1 MAVAVAGLVIGTV
14 GLISGFLGSKKA
26 SKAAKEQAAEEAR
39 ITKETTAERMR
50 QINIEERTLFGQTLA
65 GYAGGGVQAMAPS
78 LTGSTP
84 QTGSPATVLAEQKKE
99 FRFERDITASVGA
112 SNVQQALSRGKSTA
126 DAYKWQ
132 GYSNAASSLSSMLTS
147 YAAVTKGK

>member
-1 MAVAVAGLVIGTV
+1 MGVAVAGAVIGAV

-26 SKAAKEQAAEEAR
+26 SKAAKKQAAEEAR
-39 ITKETTAERMR
+39 INKLTTAERMR
-50 QINIEERTLFGQTLA
+50 QLGIEERTMFGQTLA

-84 QTGSPATVLAEQKKE
+84 QTGSPQTVLAEQAKE
-99 FRFERDITASVGA
+99 FKYEREITSAVGA

-132 GYSNAASSLSSMLTS
+132 GYSNAASSISNILTS
-147 YAAVTKGK
+147 YAMTK

>member
-132 GYSNAASSLSSMLTS
+132 GYSNAASSISNILTS
-147 YAAVTKGK
+147 YAIATK

>member
-147 YAAVTKGK
+147 YAAVTKG